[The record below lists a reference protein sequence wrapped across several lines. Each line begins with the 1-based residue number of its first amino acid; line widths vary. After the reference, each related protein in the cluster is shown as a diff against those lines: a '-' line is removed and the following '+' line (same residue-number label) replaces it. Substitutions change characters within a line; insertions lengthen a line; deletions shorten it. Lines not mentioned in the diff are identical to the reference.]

1 MQAKP
6 IDYVSKMMLRY
17 NKEAIFAYL
26 IILFKQSMKDQYKP
40 SVVLIIYSLLS
51 LLQKDR
57 KLEA

>member
-6 IDYVSKMMLRY
+6 TDYVSKMMLRC

-40 SVVLIIYSLLS
+40 SVVLIIYSLFS